1 MATTVTARQLPRRP
15 VLQISSVVI
24 ASIAVALVAVAVSAR
39 PPDTSS
45 LTPGDVI
52 DTFLSARK
60 IDDLDTATNLFE
72 TDAGI
77 TDSAGNTSHGVDAA
91 RRLIE
96 RYNGFEPGPRQVTGN
111 EVVWTEALPIRT
123 PDGLQF
129 QQDTQPE
136 LASEVPYYAFVQA
149 MCAVVTNGRIHA
161 VVALPAAD
169 TFVPGRCADAGGQP
183 TSTALVVR
191 SGELENMRDLPDSVI
206 HADQPAYTPAA
217 R

>member
-1 MATTVTARQLPRRP
+1 M
-15 VLQISSVVI
+15 
-24 ASIAVALVAVAVSAR
+24 
-39 PPDTSS
+39 
-45 LTPGDVI
+45 
-52 DTFLSARK
+52 
-60 IDDLDTATNLFE
+60 
-72 TDAGI
+72 DAG
-77 TDSAGNTSHGVDAA
+77 G
-91 RRLIE
+91 RLIE

-111 EVVWTEALPIRT
+111 EVVWTELLPIRT

-161 VVALPAAD
+161 VVALPAAE
-169 TFVPGRCADAGGQP
+169 TFVPGRGCADAEGQP

-206 HADQPAYTPAA
+206 HADQPVYTPAA